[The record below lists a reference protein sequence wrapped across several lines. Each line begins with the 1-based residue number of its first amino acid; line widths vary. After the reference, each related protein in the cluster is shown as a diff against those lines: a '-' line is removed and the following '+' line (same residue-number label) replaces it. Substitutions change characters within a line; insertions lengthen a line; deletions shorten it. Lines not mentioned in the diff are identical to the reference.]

1 MKLWSRCVYVRMATD
16 VHRWTCDI
24 YFIASLLCEWVC
36 LRDGECFLKKKKKK
50 GCGTK
55 SNKSNILDILF
66 VESSKP
72 FMSLI
77 SAFVIFLI

>member
-1 MKLWSRCVYVRMATD
+1 MATD

-36 LRDGECFLKKKKKK
+36 LRDGECFLKKK